1 MSDNMICRFF
11 RKVFQVFL
19 SLLDLFILLVQVFMG
34 LLGFMMIV
42 LSGST
47 RDLFPLYEGL
57 FLISAS
63 VLYFLTLLSHAQKKK
78 ASGVLFYHSLYW
90 FFHCRY
96 LLSYIVF
103 LSGAPC

>member
-78 ASGVLFYHSLYW
+78 ASGEPLLPPSQSFFIILFIG
-90 FFHCRY
+90 FF
-96 LLSYIVF
+96 IVGIF
-103 LSGAPC
+103 CLI